1 MYAVLPRWDTILR
14 DENVQVPDIEPATIS
29 SDEPQADDGE
39 PVSESEEE
47 EDYDPMSWLLE
58 SPESSKAD

>member
-29 SDEPQADDGE
+29 SDEPQAEDME
-39 PVSESEEE
+39 PVSESEDEDDEE
-47 EDYDPMSWLLE
+47 YEALE
-58 SPESSKAD
+58 SPESYNSD